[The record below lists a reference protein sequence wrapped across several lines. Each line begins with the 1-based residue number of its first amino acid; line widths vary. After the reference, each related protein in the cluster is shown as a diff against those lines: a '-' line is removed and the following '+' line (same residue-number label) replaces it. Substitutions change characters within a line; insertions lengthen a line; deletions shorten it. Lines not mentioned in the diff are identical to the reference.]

1 MKANIWH
8 LYATVVWDTIT
19 AWKIIAKSFEDDYT
33 AALLQLFVYIL
44 MRIFLLTITF
54 TSHRFFEDILLF
66 FPDLWAW
73 QNTQAQLNSL
83 LQWWEMFLLIHSY
96 HERFM
101 RIDSFLQQKFPWGG
115 KGVEVTHIYR
125 LHLHVDVDAVITRQ
139 KSSTQIYHTII
150 WHCCGCN
157 LHLHVLCTFVM
168 GSNKK

>member
-83 LQWWEMFLLIHSY
+83 LQWRDFYVDPFLSWTFQKRSGSDLGHIFILHLDMDAGIARRKKSKQISY
-96 HERFM
+96 HTL
-101 RIDSFLQQKFPWGG
+101 ISCC
-115 KGVEVTHIYR
+115 
-125 LHLHVDVDAVITRQ
+125 HV
-139 KSSTQIYHTII
+139 II
-150 WHCCGCN
+150 WTYIYSV
-157 LHLHVLCTFVM
+157 HLLWETI
-168 GSNKK
+168 